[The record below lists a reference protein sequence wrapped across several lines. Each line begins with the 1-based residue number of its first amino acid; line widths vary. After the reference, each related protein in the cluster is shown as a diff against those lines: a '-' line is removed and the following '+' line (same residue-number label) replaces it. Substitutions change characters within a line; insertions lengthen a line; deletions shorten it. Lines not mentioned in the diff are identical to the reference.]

1 VSKPSAN
8 GTTIDITW
16 TIPSTTNT
24 FILTRSFNS
33 GGDSTVQS
41 GIASSTTTYQQTGLA
56 DGTYVY
62 KIYAVDGVGNIS
74 NAGTSSMII
83 IDSTA
88 LSAPSGFA
96 ASASADSINLSWT
109 NPVSD
114 FDSVSIR
121 RSSSGY
127 PSTVAEGESVT
138 SGSTGNSYSNTSLS
152 VGTYYYSIFAYDS
165 YGNISAAAHATATI
179 TPPELNIVVTAPSFE
194 NIALND
200 NLQFQV
206 TVSNETSQNSE
217 NAEVTFTLSENL
229 EFVSAEI
236 TLIEAVTAS
245 SLDPKSNRRISKAS
259 TAICSGSDTIVCNI
273 GTVNAGQTVSLSVTT
288 RVTAAGAISLA
299 EWTAIAQKIT
309 GKTLQIT
316 SDLSEAKVDIPY
328 YVSDSS
334 LAMREFSWKPQKQPQ
349 QIAEDIYQWLKAEE
363 KMLKPIFG

>member
-1 VSKPSAN
+1 
-8 GTTIDITW
+8 
-16 TIPSTTNT
+16 
-24 FILTRSFNS
+24 
-33 GGDSTVQS
+33 
-41 GIASSTTTYQQTGLA
+41 
-56 DGTYVY
+56 
-62 KIYAVDGVGNIS
+62 VDGVGNIS

-245 SLDPKSNRRISKAS
+245 SLDPKSNRRISRAS

-288 RVTAAGAISLA
+288 RVTTAGAISFSAANSGGVSADSVSGSVNVDSGGGGCSL
-299 EWTAIAQKIT
+299 IASHRFNVRGGEISLVAAMLGMLVALRFRRFDKVQRSVFSVNTEGI
-309 GKTLQIT
+309 L
-316 SDLSEAKVDIPY
+316 DRDSE
-328 YVSDSS
+328 
-334 LAMREFSWKPQKQPQ
+334 
-349 QIAEDIYQWLKAEE
+349 
-363 KMLKPIFG
+363 